1 MEIGPDNIFKVI
13 DATWHNIE
21 SEFKRMTEMI
31 GPCVEILGDNT
42 GIGSR
47 GRVGGIPWRILK
59 EIVFNL
65 VD

>member
-1 MEIGPDNIFKVI
+1 MGIDPDKVFKAI
-13 DATWHNIE
+13 EPTWDNIE
-21 SEFKRMTEMI
+21 SEFTRMTEII

-47 GRVGGIPWRILK
+47 GRVGGIPWRVLK
-59 EIVFNL
+59 EIAFKL